1 MALRNAYQKLCGLI
15 AGSGI
20 RNDRHIVMS
29 WPGPA
34 MVQVKKKIQPEVESF
49 KPQASSLTMVT
60 G

>member
-34 MVQVKKKIQPEVESF
+34 MAQVKKKKAQILISC
-49 KPQASSLTMVT
+49 KLQALSLTMNE
-60 G
+60 